1 MLTVAQNKALDALEY
16 ALCVI
21 EQYDQ
26 EFLKRSTKENKGD
39 KKKEDQG
46 KSVELSSRFNDVKYN
61 YKELFNL
68 QRERAVDFVRNS
80 RVYQLADER
89 INLNEKFE
97 RSYAFT
103 TEMYSSLNTQL
114 VVPIQDKIVLVY
126 DTSLKKASLIME
138 NIQNGNLT
146 QLVGER
152 YNDAKVT
159 LSKNWMKLDLNN
171 DGKVSISDLIKA
183 IRNVRHIVTQSQ
195 FAEKAWELRESFRRR
210 AIGYLQGENAEN
222 KKGKEEVPLVKV
234 GEDSHSSD
242 SIEMQ
247 NLSEKDD

>member
-16 ALCVI
+16 ALAVI

-26 EFLKRSTKENKGD
+26 EFQKRSAKEQKGD

-46 KSVELSSRFNDVKYN
+46 KSVELSSRLNDVKYN

-68 QRERAVDFVRNS
+68 QRERAVDFVKNS
-80 RVYQLADER
+80 RVYQMADER
-89 INLNEKFE
+89 INFNDKFE
-97 RSYAFT
+97 RSYAYT

-126 DTSLKKASLIME
+126 DTSLKKASLIVE
-138 NIQNGNLT
+138 NIREGNFT

-171 DGKVSISDLIKA
+171 DGKVTASDLLNA
-183 IRNVRHIVTQSQ
+183 IRNIRLIVAQSQ
-195 FAEKAWELRESFRRR
+195 IAEKAWELQESFRRR
-210 AIGYLQGENAEN
+210 AITYLQGESNEN
-222 KKGKEEVPLVKV
+222 KNAKEEVPLVKV
-234 GEDSHSSD
+234 GDDSNSSD
-242 SIEMQ
+242 SIELQ